1 MGSEMCIR
9 DRLYN
14 VWCNVW
20 IDERQ
25 AGGVCRM
32 RRVRTRYAR
41 AYSSPAMMERSKVK
55 KKKTAET

>member
-1 MGSEMCIR
+1 MCIR
-9 DRLYN
+9 DRYGTMYGLMN
-14 VWCNVW
+14 ATAGC
-20 IDERQ
+20 RQ

-41 AYSSPAMMERSKVK
+41 AYSSPAMKERSKVK